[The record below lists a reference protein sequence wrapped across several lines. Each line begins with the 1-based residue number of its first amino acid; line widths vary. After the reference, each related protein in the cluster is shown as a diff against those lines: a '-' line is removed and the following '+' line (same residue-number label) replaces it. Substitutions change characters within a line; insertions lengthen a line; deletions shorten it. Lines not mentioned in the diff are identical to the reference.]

1 MNKKANL
8 LLSGE
13 FSGTIEE
20 ILFLLLLHLGF
31 GGDSGIFHFEV
42 DVLFYLFLDFFQEF
56 YVFCFACV
64 ETKFVSVCVWER
76 QKEDPG
82 CRQLLIQDH
91 HDHLTINSIRLWI
104 PYVPENYWHG
114 KLSAPSIY
122 LTSVPMLLTCPMVAK
137 PGLWKSH
144 LSINRTIVHQRL
156 S

>member
-1 MNKKANL
+1 MNKKADL
-8 LLSGE
+8 FLSGE

-42 DVLFYLFLDFFQEF
+42 DVLFYLFLDFFF
-56 YVFCFACV
+56 RSLCFLFCLCRDKICFCV
-64 ETKFVSVCVWER
+64 CER
-76 QKEDPG
+76 ERKRTQVVGSFSYKTTM
-82 CRQLLIQDH
+82 II
-91 HDHLTINSIRLWI
+91 LTINSIRLWI

-114 KLSAPSIY
+114 KLSAPGIY
-122 LTSVPMLLTCPMVAK
+122 LTSVPMLLTWPMVAK

-144 LSINRTIVHQRL
+144 LSINRIIVHQRL